1 MAGGRRPAGRHPNA
15 RNIGVSPP
23 PKPDLNNLNRRGGQV
38 EPETLGPGG
47 SSTLGTRATNGIATL
62 VVVPRYTDIPADG
75 NLFFEF
81 LLLAYCLVAL
91 GLQYINIYRTI
102 WWIPNSYNSYA
113 MSFYLID
120 TNLVLFLAVFMARRL
135 VWTFVFEV
143 TASKSM
149 ASVSYWLVPIT
160 KAFLI
165 LSFSSILCMTM
176 VEILLKYFMQNS
188 LYILYLLFPI
198 VPYLILFGSDFIEI
212 ASSLLTEGFVS
223 TKWTAHVSNS
233 VSVRLFVCLCLY
245 VCLCCLFFIRPSVCL
260 SASLSRLLF

>member
-1 MAGGRRPAGRHPNA
+1 MPGGRRPAGRHPNA
-15 RNIGVSPP
+15 RNLGISPP
-23 PKPDLNNLNRRGGQV
+23 PKPDVSGLSRRGGGV

-47 SSTLGTRATNGIATL
+47 ASSHATRASNGIATL
-62 VVVPRYTDIPADG
+62 VVVPRYTDIPTDG
-75 NLFFEF
+75 NLFFE
-81 LLLAYCLVAL
+81 LLLLVYCLVAL

-149 ASVSYWLVPIT
+149 ASLSYWLVPIT
-160 KAFLI
+160 KAILI
-165 LSFSSILCMTM
+165 FSFSFILCMSM

-198 VPYLILFGSDFIEI
+198 VPYLILFGSDFLEI
-212 ASSLLTEGFVS
+212 ASTLLTEGFLS
-223 TKWTAHVSNS
+223 TKWTAHVSATYLLYIDVAANI
-233 VSVRLFVCLCLY
+233 FVHDG
-245 VCLCCLFFIRPSVCL
+245 IK
-260 SASLSRLLF
+260 